1 MNYRSL
7 FLLGVII
14 SLFSSQSLKAQ
25 GPPLKY
31 PSTKKIEQVDN
42 YHGTKVEDPYRWLE
56 NDVRNS
62 AEVKDWVEA
71 ENLVTNAYLAEIP
84 ERVKIRKRLAE
95 LWDYENSPHR
105 LFVKA
110 GISSPAMMACKTKR
124 FF

>member
-14 SLFSSQSLKAQ
+14 SLFSSQSIKAQ
-25 GPPLKY
+25 DPPLKY
-31 PSTKKIEQVDN
+31 PITKKIEQVDN
-42 YHGTKVEDPYRWLE
+42 YHGTKVADPYRWLE

-84 ERVKIRKRLAE
+84 ERIKIRKRLAE
-95 LWDYENSPHR
+95 L
-105 LFVKA
+105 
-110 GISSPAMMACKTKR
+110 
-124 FF
+124 